1 MAFLGMSEKL
11 DAKDKNPSISISAW
25 RKKNTIRSKKEQQT
39 RKNILV
45 TPIMDRGPHLQIKKK
60 NTNNT
65 IVKLG
70 KYMKET
76 DISQKMKYRS

>member
-1 MAFLGMSEKL
+1 
-11 DAKDKNPSISISAW
+11 
-25 RKKNTIRSKKEQQT
+25 
-39 RKNILV
+39 
-45 TPIMDRGPHLQIKKK
+45 MDRGPHLQIKKK

-65 IVKLG
+65 TVKLG